1 MSDEKKVKNPEGKG
15 GFGDNPQNRASG
27 RWSKDTS
34 ISYWYNY
41 LIRLDINE
49 FDAFNPETK
58 AQQLAYNSI
67 VESQKELNYLKEVTD
82 RTEGKAY
89 QTTDITSGGEKIQ
102 SAPTTIQVEIVKN
115 ENTSDGSI

>member
-1 MSDEKKVKNPEGKG
+1 MPKEGDINNPSGKG
-15 GFGDNPQNRASG
+15 GFADNPQNRANG

-34 ISYWYNY
+34 ISYWYNHI
-41 LIRLDINE
+41 IRLSVDE
-49 FDAFNPETK
+49 FNSFKPETV

-67 VESQKELNYLKEVTD
+67 VESQKELGYLKEVTD

>member
-58 AQQLAYNSI
+58 AQQLAYNALK
-67 VESQKELNYLKEVTD
+67 ESESDLPYLKEVTD
-82 RTEGKAY
+82 RTEGKAMQ
-89 QTTDITSGGEKIQ
+89 QTDVTSNGQTLTQTPIFGENPLDNK
-102 SAPTTIQVEIVKN
+102 E
-115 ENTSDGSI
+115 